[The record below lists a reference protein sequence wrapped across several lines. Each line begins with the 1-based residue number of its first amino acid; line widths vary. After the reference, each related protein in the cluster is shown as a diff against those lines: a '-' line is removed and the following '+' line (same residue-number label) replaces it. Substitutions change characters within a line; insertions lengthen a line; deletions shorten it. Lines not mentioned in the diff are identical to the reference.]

1 MSRQW
6 SPRTRRRR
14 LVASIVA
21 LAGTGCSALL
31 ELDPH
36 LERSDAGVVDA
47 AAADVAA
54 SDATLDAVPS
64 ADARELA
71 DGGPLPAFC
80 DGPDAGWRY
89 CDSFDL
95 GTTPSSFWGADYP
108 ADGGASV
115 GLGSPAFSP
124 PRALMASTPSATP
137 TVFTYAYLYRD
148 TPIVDTL
155 SEIDLVFQLNLNSIG
170 TQAQS
175 DLVQLVFAKGAY
187 VFTLRVAANTDALV
201 FEKQKSDGGATS
213 TAITPL
219 SGKFRLA
226 TWTKVDIRLVFKP
239 VRHFRVEIDGVPSSG
254 DLPFLIPPT
263 LGTILKVEVGL
274 PYSEGKWTVLM
285 DDLALRV
292 LL

>member
-1 MSRQW
+1 V
-6 SPRTRRRR
+6 
-14 LVASIVA
+14 VAVIVA

-36 LERSDAGVVDA
+36 LDRSDADVVDA
-47 AAADVAA
+47 TADVTA
-54 SDATLDAVPS
+54 SDASPDAILTEAGEP
-64 ADARELA
+64 A

-95 GTTPSSFWGADYP
+95 GTTPSTFWGSDYL

-115 GLGSPAFSP
+115 GLGQPAFSP
-124 PRALMASTPSATP
+124 PRALMASTPGATP
-137 TVFTYAYLYRD
+137 LIFSYAYLYRD
-148 TPIVDTL
+148 TPIVDTIT
-155 SEIDLVFQLNLNSIG
+155 EVDLVFRLNLNSIG
-170 TQAQS
+170 AQAQS

-187 VFTLRVAANTDALV
+187 VLALRVAANTDALV
-201 FEKQKSDGGATS
+201 FEKQKTDGGATPA
-213 TAITPL
+213 TATTPL

-239 VRHFRVEIDGVPSSG
+239 VRHFRIEIDGVPSSG

-263 LGTILKVEVGL
+263 LGTILKTEVGL
-274 PYSEGKWTVLM
+274 PYSEGKWTVLI
-285 DDLALRV
+285 DDLALRIV
-292 LL
+292 L